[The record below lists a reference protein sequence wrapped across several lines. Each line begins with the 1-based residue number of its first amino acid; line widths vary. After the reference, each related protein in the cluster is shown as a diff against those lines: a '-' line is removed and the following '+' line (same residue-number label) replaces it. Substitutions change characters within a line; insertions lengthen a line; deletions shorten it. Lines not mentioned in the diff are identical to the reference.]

1 MLGWR
6 MMNDGHAA
14 GHADEGGDEYLY
26 SVLQTGKPAE
36 IFKQLVFAGL
46 QHKLKDSSPL
56 AALPKPQPQETGPF
70 QAPES

>member
-1 MLGWR
+1 MGWR

-46 QHKLKDSSPL
+46 
-56 AALPKPQPQETGPF
+56 EF
-70 QAPES
+70 